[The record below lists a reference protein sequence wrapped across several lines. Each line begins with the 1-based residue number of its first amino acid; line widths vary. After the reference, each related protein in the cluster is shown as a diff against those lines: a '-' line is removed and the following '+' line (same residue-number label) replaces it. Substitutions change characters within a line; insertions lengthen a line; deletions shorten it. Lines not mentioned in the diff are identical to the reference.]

1 MFRVYIPRDWKAEQL
16 SDLMTLLPPDI
27 DVTQLPSPVDMV
39 VCGRPTA
46 ELLRCC
52 TPSYLLIPFAGVPRE
67 TLGLLREFRSI
78 KVHNLHHNAGAV
90 SETALTLMLAAARG
104 IPSADA
110 ALRRG
115 DWSPRHSPG
124 STILIGG
131 SRVLILG
138 CGNIGTLLRRACESL
153 GAVVHGIR
161 RNPDPDPAIHSPD
174 SLNDLLKTTD
184 FLVCC
189 LPLTEETHDMVGFQQ
204 LSLLHRRSVLVN
216 VGRAEVVTEEPL
228 YNALSRG
235 EIGAAGLDVWY
246 RYPGDPENTMPSN
259 LPFHKLANVVMS
271 PHRAGAYGVPEL
283 ERKRTME
290 IARAIVAGAEGRP
303 VPNPVNI
310 ELGY

>member
-1 MFRVYIPRDWKAEQL
+1 MPRDWNADQL
-16 SDLMTLLPPDI
+16 SDIKALLPCDI
-27 DVTQLPSPVDMV
+27 VITQIPSPVDMV

-52 TPSYLLIPFAGVPRE
+52 TPSCLLLPFAGVPQE
-67 TLGLLREFRSI
+67 TLDLLRTFLSI
-78 KVHNLHHNAGAV
+78 KVHNLHHNAGAAA
-90 SETALTLMLAAARG
+90 ETALALMLSAARG
-104 IPSADA
+104 IPVADA

-115 DWSPRHSPG
+115 DWSPRYSPAG
-124 STILIGG
+124 TILLGG

-138 CGNIGTLLRRACESL
+138 CGSIGKLLRRACEAL
-153 GAVVHGIR
+153 GASVHGVR
-161 RNPDPDPAIHSPD
+161 RNPDPDPAIHTPD
-174 SLNDLLKTTD
+174 SLNDLLETTD

-189 LPLTEETHDMVGFQQ
+189 LPLTEETRGMIGFHQ

-216 VGRAEVVTEEPL
+216 VGRAEVISEEAL
-228 YNALSRG
+228 YKALSSG

-259 LPFHKLANVVMS
+259 LPFHTLANVVMS

-283 ERKRTME
+283 ERKRTSE
-290 IARAIVAGAEGRP
+290 IARAIMAAAEGKP
-303 VPNPVNI
+303 VPNPVSI